1 MHKILVCAAL
11 SLLSCG
17 KVTLPSQEKPFLPS
31 KFDTKS
37 STPLTDFVIAAMTRF
52 EPEEYIRDRFCS
64 KESTDDRASYPGGS
78 ADGLVH
84 RGIIKPNKLKDAV
97 DIGTKISV
105 VGPDGDDFSE
115 RIGHHHS
122 EIEVIQR
129 DEFTT
134 CYRTSLERA
143 GTEIEYHCTSGIPAR
158 VFLDKVMQEI
168 IKQRNQVKNSS
179 EVATK
184 SQAAVK

>member
-11 SLLSCG
+11 SLLSYG

-31 KFDTKS
+31 QFDTKS
-37 STPLTDFVIAAMTRF
+37 STPLTDFVMAAITRF

-64 KESTDDRASYPGGS
+64 KESTDNRASYPGGS
-78 ADGLVH
+78 AYGLVH
-84 RGIIKPNKLKDAV
+84 RGTIKPNKLKDAV
-97 DIGTKISV
+97 DIGVKISV
-105 VGPDGDDFSE
+105 VGPNGDAFAE

-134 CYRTSLERA
+134 CYRTSFERA
-143 GTEIEYHCTSGIPAR
+143 GTEIEYHCTSGIPTK
-158 VFLDKVMQEI
+158 VFLAKVQEI
-168 IKQRNQVKNSS
+168 IKQNQEKK
-179 EVATK
+179 AADATTK
-184 SQAAVK
+184 SESAVK